1 MKKGCKKVE
10 NEEEKLNINE
20 ENDARR
26 GKKRDRRGKR
36 IKKKEISDGSAPN
49 DHLLSV
55 CRQTRADRE
64 LRPNSTLSK
73 TPTWQNIQSWWLN
86 PKLLQ
91 RPQQN
96 LELREKLGL

>member
-36 IKKKEISDGSAPN
+36 IKKK
-49 DHLLSV
+49 
-55 CRQTRADRE
+55 
-64 LRPNSTLSK
+64 
-73 TPTWQNIQSWWLN
+73 
-86 PKLLQ
+86 
-91 RPQQN
+91 
-96 LELREKLGL
+96 